1 VAAAILQELGTPLL
15 IHEPLYSILNRRVEP
30 ELLDVLGEEGIG
42 RIAFPPVA
50 QGMLTGRYL
59 GGRARGLRGEPGR
72 IALAVA
78 PDRRGAREDPR
89 VERDRGAPRLDT
101 RATGAR
107 LRAP

>member
-42 RIAFPPVA
+42 CIAFSPLA

-59 GGRARGLRGEPGR
+59 GACPRAQGRAGT
-72 IALAVA
+72 
-78 PDRRGAREDPR
+78 DRSRRR
-89 VERDRGAPRLDT
+89 S
-101 RATGAR
+101 
-107 LRAP
+107 